1 MWLGS
6 INHDRRDLGWCSR
19 VTSTAPHVSPRILDW
34 FHISMKLRAIRSS
47 LYAYNYF
54 SKRPEIM
61 QRSERLLVRVRD
73 ALWRGRGGTA
83 IEMLRTLAAS
93 LAIAAEELTFF
104 YRLASGTAYRATLRL
119 LTFLEHNRKDLVDY
133 QRARMEGRSVSA
145 ASAESVMNHLI
156 NRRLS
161 KRQQMRY
168 AMKGASLSTTD
179 PQKLRPASPH
189 WMRHTHATH
198 ALAHGAE
205 LTIVRDNL
213 RHASI
218 STASIYHRAMTRG
231 GRSRSPG
238 RLGTDECRERRWPAI
253 RSLRLD
259 PAESPRPCGAGD
271 FPRKM

>member
-1 MWLGS
+1 
-6 INHDRRDLGWCSR
+6 
-19 VTSTAPHVSPRILDW
+19 
-34 FHISMKLRAIRSS
+34 
-47 LYAYNYF
+47 
-54 SKRPEIM
+54 
-61 QRSERLLVRVRD
+61 
-73 ALWRGRGGTA
+73 
-83 IEMLRTLAAS
+83 
-93 LAIAAEELTFF
+93 
-104 YRLASGTAYRATLRL
+104 
-119 LTFLEHNRKDLVDY
+119 
-133 QRARMEGRSVSA
+133 
-145 ASAESVMNHLI
+145 MNHLI

-253 RSLRLD
+253 RSTGRTVAYPSDLI
-259 PAESPRPCGAGD
+259 RPKAHVLAVQEIFREKCK
-271 FPRKM
+271 RE